1 MLKGF
6 KAIVFIIICFV
17 LSAVLANYL
26 DGRQL
31 TFENLSNLFKQK
43 ATAATSSIAKVTNEL
58 FSKATANVTISIQG
72 LNKRNSGESCIAQS
86 ATWQPNGNNGKF
98 CKDWSQGEITF
109 KQANGIYT
117 WRDASGQQHFSN
129 VKPVNIAVTEHDFKG
144 AAILDSFSLSMS
156 GDDMPQEF
164 TNKVQGKMSLIFSLY
179 SGLIGQ
185 ENIRKTTL
193 NLRFVSSRTL
203 FNRLYNKTNLSAG
216 NSAIGFYRGGNNQ
229 STILVSSVEQ
239 ASHTAIHESI
249 HALNRSVIGYMPRW
263 LNEGLAEYG
272 ENIDVTLQLGIIKP
286 NFSRRSYRQKIL
298 PLNTLFNADGQ
309 QWASSQRSDLYNT
322 SSAFIYFMMD
332 DAQRKKRLGKLLRL
346 ESESLCSQLLQ
357 SKIIEQ
363 LGQTLPALQQAFSRW
378 LTNAKREEHRI

>member
-43 ATAATSSIAKVTNEL
+43 ATAATSSITKVTNEL

-72 LNKRNSGESCIAQS
+72 LNKRDSGESCIAQS

-129 VKPVNIAVTEHDFKG
+129 VKPANIAVTEHDFKG

-164 TNKVQGKMSLIFSLY
+164 TNKIQGKMSLIFSLY

-193 NLRFVSSRTL
+193 NLRFVSSRTR

-216 NSAIGFYRGGNNQ
+216 NSAIGFYRSGNNQ

-272 ENIDVTLQLGIIKP
+272 EKIDVTLQLGVIKP

-298 PLNTLFNADGQ
+298 PLKTLFNADAQ
-309 QWASSQRSDLYNT
+309 QWSSSQRSDLYNT

-363 LGQTLPALQQAFSRW
+363 LGQTLPALQQVFSRW
-378 LTNAKREEHRI
+378 LAKSKRDEHRV